1 MNQVNKTDCRL
12 ATVLHNYGS
21 KISLATLRKF
31 TKTTTDGTTALRIVK
46 AAEKLKMNVEAYQ
59 ADASLFDSKDVIYP
73 FIAHLMK
80 NITSHSL
87 ILMVYPIINVSVSQ
101 QVI

>member
-1 MNQVNKTDCRL
+1 
-12 ATVLHNYGS
+12 
-21 KISLATLRKF
+21 
-31 TKTTTDGTTALRIVK
+31 
-46 AAEKLKMNVEAYQ
+46 MNVEAYQ

-87 ILMVYPIINVSVSQ
+87 ILMIYPTISVSASWQ
-101 QVI
+101 SI